1 MAGGTQSVTLTTTHG
16 CDSTV
21 IMELIVIPNLTST
34 TNITLCPA
42 AFASYTWNSQSIIA
56 AGTYTFNTTT
66 ASGCDS
72 IATLIVTESPTLSST
87 TNTTICTSD
96 LPYSWNGIDRTT
108 AGTYTFNTTNAYG
121 CDSTATL
128 VLTIGNNSST
138 TTAATCG
145 SFTWTNGTTY
155 TASGTYTQTLTN
167 AAGCDSLVTL
177 NLTINPTPTATAT
190 DNGNGTGTLVASTG
204 ASYQWID
211 CATNTPITGATS
223 ATYVAPI
230 NGSYAVIVTNSSNCS
245 ATSSCVIVD
254 YIGLEENT
262 VSFNVYPN
270 PTTGAINIAIDQTTA
285 NYDVTVEDMNG
296 RAVANFGSLING
308 NGVYSLDLSNVVTGV
323 YFIKLKNELEERT
336 VRIIKQ

>member
-1 MAGGTQSVTLTTTHG
+1 VVTL
-16 CDSTV
+16 
-21 IMELIVIPNLTST
+21 NLTINNTSSSNTVVSECVSYLWNGT
-34 TNITLCPA
+34 T
-42 AFASYTWNSQSIIA
+42 Y
-56 AGTYTFNTTT
+56 T
-66 ASGCDS
+66 ASGS
-72 IATLIVTESPTLSST
+72 
-87 TNTTICTSD
+87 
-96 LPYSWNGIDRTT
+96 
-108 AGTYTFNTTNAYG
+108 YTFTATNAAG

-223 ATYVAPI
+223 ATYTAPI

-262 VSFNVYPN
+262 LSFNVYPN
-270 PTTGAINIAIDQTTA
+270 PTTGAINIVIDQTTA
-285 NYDVTVEDMNG
+285 KYDVTVEDMNG
-296 RAVANFGSLING
+296 RAIANFGSLING

-323 YFIKLKNELEERT
+323 YFIKLRNELEERT